1 MKNLKPKTV
10 SIVIPTH
17 NRVKMLQRLLQSV
30 EALELAPDEVIIV
43 NDGSSDQTHNFLK
56 EWENIKHNFVSVVFN
71 KPKSQGPGVA
81 RNIGIQ
87 LASSDAIAFTD
98 DDCIIHPFWINSIKH
113 SIFWKSK
120 KLAGIGGKVC
130 HLRKG
135 AVSEYY
141 SYHRILEPPKY
152 NQYLVTANAC
162 YLKEHLLE
170 VNGFDETHRYPGGE
184 DNGLSFKLANK
195 GYTFEFEKNMIVMH
209 DYRTSL
215 ISFLKTF
222 YRYGKGCAEI
232 SFKYLKLQSTSI
244 MEVKND
250 SI

>member
-1 MKNLKPKTV
+1 MLNPKTI

-17 NRVKMLQRLLQSV
+17 NRVRMLQRLLKSV
-30 EALELAPDEVIIV
+30 DALELAPDEVIII

-56 EWENIKHNFVSVVFN
+56 EWEKNNHNFISIALN
-71 KPKSQGPGVA
+71 KSKSQGPGVA
-81 RNIGIQ
+81 RNMGIQ

-98 DDCIIHPFWINSIKH
+98 DDCILHPSWIKSIKN
-113 SIFWKSK
+113 SIFWERK
-120 KLAGIGGKVC
+120 KLAGIGGKVF
-130 HLRKG
+130 HFRRG

-152 NQYLVTANAC
+152 KQYLVTANAC
-162 YLKEHLLE
+162 YLKECLLE
-170 VNGFDETHRYPGGE
+170 VNGFNETHKYPGGE
-184 DNGLSFKLANK
+184 DNGLSFKLANQ

-215 ISFLKTF
+215 FSFLKTF

-232 SFKYLKLQSTSI
+232 SFKYLRHKSISI
-244 MEVKND
+244 MEG
-250 SI
+250 